1 MNAKQSE
8 KIAFFILRLCGVV
21 VIIPLLLI
29 LGFLIVKGLPAIS
42 IEFLTQGPKMGL
54 KQGGI
59 FPAIVGTVILVTVAI
74 AIALPLGV
82 ICAVYLNEYAADNK
96 FTRIIRISILNLAGV
111 PSVVFGLFGMGLFVI
126 FFKFGSSIISGSLTL
141 AFLILPVVVTSS
153 EEALKAVPKSFKE
166 AALALGATRSQ
177 AVWTAVLPSALPG
190 MLTGA
195 VLGISRAAGETA
207 PILFTVAAFYIPR
220 LPKSI
225 FDQAMALPYHLY
237 IVSTQV
243 PGVPDELKYG
253 TALVLIA
260 LTFGLNFTAILFRNR
275 IRKNRN
281 W

>member
-1 MNAKQSE
+1 MNAKHSE
-8 KIAFFILRLCGVV
+8 KIAFFFLRLCGLV
-21 VIIPLLLI
+21 VILPLI
-29 LGFLIVKGLPAIS
+29 LIMGFLIVKGLPAIS

-59 FPAIVGTVILVTVAI
+59 FPAIVGTIILVSFAI

-82 ICAVYLNEYAADNK
+82 TCAVYLNEYAVDNK

-126 FFKFGSSIISGSLTL
+126 FMKFGSSILSGSLTL
-141 AFLILPVVVTSS
+141 AFLILPVVITSS
-153 EEALKAVPKSFKE
+153 EEALRAVPRSFKE
-166 AALALGATRSQ
+166 AALALGATRFQ
-177 AVWTAVLPSALPG
+177 AVWTAVMPSALPG

-207 PILFTVAAFYIPR
+207 PILFTVAAFFIPR
-220 LPKSI
+220 LPKSV

-237 IVSTQV
+237 IISTQV
-243 PGVPDELKYG
+243 PGVPDEVKYG

-260 LTFGLNFTAILFRNR
+260 LTFGLNFTAIFFRNR